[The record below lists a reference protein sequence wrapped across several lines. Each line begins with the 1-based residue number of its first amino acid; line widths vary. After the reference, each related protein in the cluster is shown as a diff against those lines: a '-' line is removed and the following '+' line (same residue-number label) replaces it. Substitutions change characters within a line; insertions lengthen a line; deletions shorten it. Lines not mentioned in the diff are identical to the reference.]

1 MLAEFYDRTPP
12 RYFSLRNFFHA
23 HWNREERGRR
33 ILDGAEE
40 TGFFR
45 VEGIR
50 RVIPEYTEITP
61 GCDDF
66 LSGIEDPLPR
76 SPFSPTDSI
85 RFVTDHSS
93 DGYLCVLSSSRTFVS
108 SRAFLSFLFSSS
120 SRKKSYPRGKS
131 IDRARLEGYEK
142 TISRIDKAEGG
153 REVGLIF
160 RFVRFISAAQKWL
173 KNN

>member
-23 HWNREERGRR
+23 HWNREGRGRR

-93 DGYLCVLSSSRTFVS
+93 DGYLCVLSSSRTFARFPFFPLFFILPKKIVS
-108 SRAFLSFLFSSS
+108 SREEYRSGSS
-120 SRKKSYPRGKS
+120 
-131 IDRARLEGYEK
+131 
-142 TISRIDKAEGG
+142 
-153 REVGLIF
+153 
-160 RFVRFISAAQKWL
+160 
-173 KNN
+173 